1 MAHTK
6 TTWGGAVSMSLFYDL
21 VWDIQTERYSNLQ
34 SLAYCSHDSHSGT
47 ANHSPNLSI
56 PSSTSVVLIS
66 SGIYLWTLK
75 LFYKHPKQNAASSFG
90 NSNKTQYWKLARTLT
105 RLDIHKLW
113 VNRPSLGSL
122 HRVRFRNLTAEK
134 HLEDSYTKEKLKTDD
149 DIVNPQDELYSM
161 AREVGSNPSV
171 SDQPKTNRDPV
182 KIDLKESRDPRDVD
196 QTFCW
201 MHKNASDS
209 LADLKKSDAHSNQ
222 YYVNVQ
228 RSETQISTDTSFE
241 NDDTSNSCPD
251 WALRNHT
258 VSTASTET
266 IILPTKL
273 KKPSHKKINHVAV
286 STTYDLSLIQIS
298 ETRTDIRQMPNTQI
312 KQ

>member
-75 LFYKHPKQNAASSFG
+75 LFHKHPKQNAASSFG
-90 NSNKTQYWKLARTLT
+90 NSNKTHYWKLARTFT

-122 HRVRFRNLTAEK
+122 HRVRFRNLTPEK

-171 SDQPKTNRDPV
+171 SDHPETKPWSCDDWTQRKSRTSGRWRDFLLNAQKCIRLVGWYKKVRCTLKSILCECAKKWNTNIYRHVFRKWWYV
-182 KIDLKESRDPRDVD
+182 KFMSWLSFTKP
-196 QTFCW
+196 
-201 MHKNASDS
+201 
-209 LADLKKSDAHSNQ
+209 HSFNCI
-222 YYVNVQ
+222 Y
-228 RSETQISTDTSFE
+228 
-241 NDDTSNSCPD
+241 
-251 WALRNHT
+251 RNHYP
-258 VSTASTET
+258 A
-266 IILPTKL
+266 
-273 KKPSHKKINHVAV
+273 
-286 STTYDLSLIQIS
+286 DQI
-298 ETRTDIRQMPNTQI
+298 EEAIT
-312 KQ
+312 